1 MKNKAFSKIT
11 ALYERLSKDDE
22 NQGESNSISNQK
34 LYLEEFARRNGFTNI
49 KHFTDDGYTGKNF
62 NRPGFQDLLSEIE
75 DGLVGTVIVKDM
87 SRFGRNYL
95 QVGFYTEM
103 IFPQKGVRFIAINN
117 SVDSDKPQE
126 NDFTPFL
133 NIMNEWYVKDT
144 SNKIKA
150 IFLSRMN
157 DGKRCSGSIP
167 YGYNRLPG
175 DKQTLVVDPVASKV
189 VERIFRLADEGKGP
203 TEISRILTEDHVLIP
218 SAYTL
223 QYHPEQCNHKSEP
236 GNCKWNQT
244 TVSDI
249 LHRQEYIGHTVL
261 HKSIC
266 TNFKTDTRRAATEE
280 EMLVFP
286 NTHEAII
293 SQNLWDRVQKKRK
306 RVKRTMPAGTY
317 SRGDKYAG
325 LLFCADCGNRLTKE
339 PHRARD
345 GTMTFNYRCSKY
357 SGANSEC
364 TVHYISENSIDTV
377 ILRSIQRLSRHII
390 QDEATFA
397 KELQA
402 QWQQRSDAKP
412 KKEKE
417 ELYAARRRFNE
428 LDVLIQSLYEN
439 FASGLLPE
447 RQYSSLMKKYDEE
460 QAQLEEKIN
469 SMRNQ
474 LDRERQQPLKVDKF
488 IELIHKYKSPTAL
501 IKPLLN
507 DLIDRIMVHEGTGKG
522 KNRQM
527 EIDIYYNFI
536 GPFDFPL
543 SQEEIAAEA
552 DRLAKEAEEKEA
564 QKRARRVEYEKKKKE
579 ERYARNGG
587 HKYAKQVCSRCG
599 KEFWPNSNR
608 QIYCSKD
615 CSYAANLDRVH
626 EQARAEK
633 GDHPFRQRNC
643 TICGRPFWPVN
654 GKERM
659 CSPECKAENRRERQ
673 KAYYH
678 EKVAEKEKQKR
689 IEVRNARRQRSN
701 QIQVTGSVAV

>member
-1 MKNKAFSKIT
+1 MKNKDFSKIT

-34 LYLEEFARRNGFTNI
+34 LYLEEYARRNGFTNI
-49 KHFTDDGYTGKNF
+49 RHYTDDGYTGKNF
-62 NRPGFQDLLSEIE
+62 NRPGFQDLLTEIE
-75 DGLVGTVIVKDM
+75 EGLVGAVIVKDM

-103 IFPQKGVRFIAINN
+103 MFPQKGVRFIAINN

-175 DKQTLVVDPVASKV
+175 DKQTLVVDPVASEV
-189 VERIFRLADEGKGP
+189 VKRIFRLADEGKGP
-203 TEISRILTEDHVLIP
+203 TEISRILTEDQVLVP

-261 HKSIC
+261 RKSIC
-266 TNFKTDTRRAATEE
+266 TNFKTDTRRPATEE

-293 SQNLWDRVQKKRK
+293 SQALWDRVQKKRK
-306 RVKRTMPAGTY
+306 RVKRTAPAGLCART
-317 SRGDKYAG
+317 DKYAG
-325 LLFCADCGNRLTKE
+325 LLFCADCGNRMTRE

-345 GTMTFNYRCSKY
+345 GTMIFNYRCSKY
-357 SGANSEC
+357 SGADSEC
-364 TVHYISENSIDTV
+364 TVHYISENALDTV
-377 ILRSIQRLSRHII
+377 VLCSIQRLSRHII
-390 QDEATFA
+390 QDEEAFA
-397 KELQA
+397 KELQS

-417 ELYAARRRFNE
+417 ELAAAQRRFDE
-428 LDVLIQSLYEN
+428 LDGLIQSLYEN
-439 FASGLLPE
+439 FALGLLPE

-460 QAQLEEKIN
+460 QAQLEMKIN
-469 SMRNQ
+469 S
-474 LDRERQQPLKVDKF
+474 LKDRISKGRQQPLKVEKF
-488 IELIHKYKSPTAL
+488 LELIRKYKSPTEL
-501 IKPLLN
+501 TKPLLN
-507 DLIDRIMVHEGTGKG
+507 GLIDRIMVHEGNGRGK
-522 KNRQM
+522 KRQM

-536 GPFDFPL
+536 GPFDLPL
-543 SQEEIAAEA
+543 SSEELAEEAERQTKAAAE
-552 DRLAKEAEEKEA
+552 REARRKA
-564 QKRARRVEYEKKKKE
+564 YRVEYEKKKKE
-579 ERYARNGG
+579 KRYARNEG
-587 HKYAKQVCSRCG
+587 HKFAKKICPRCG
-599 KEFWPNSNR
+599 QEFWPNGNR
-608 QIYCSKD
+608 QIYCSET
-615 CSYAANLDRVH
+615 CSYASNLERLH
-626 EQARAEK
+626 EKAKEEK
-633 GDHPFRQRNC
+633 GDHPFRQRSC
-643 TICGRPFWPVN
+643 SVCGQPFWPVN
-654 GKERM
+654 GQERM
-659 CSPECKAENRRERQ
+659 CSPACKEQHRKERQ
-673 KAYYH
+673 RAYYR

-689 IEVRNARRQRSN
+689 IEAGNTKRQQSN
-701 QIQVTGSVAV
+701 QIQGTGSVTV